1 MKKLVFLLVCVFT
14 VSTVAMADNEKPIQ
28 VGQLPTKAQTF
39 ITTYF
44 KGHKVALAK
53 QDSDLFSKSYDVIF
67 TNGEKIEFD
76 KSGEWTEVKCK
87 SSGVPAQIIPSAI
100 RTYVKNNYPDAS
112 IIQIERKR
120 NEYEVKLSNRWEITF
135 DSQMR
140 VIDIDD

>member
-53 QDSDLFSKSYDVIF
+53 QDTDLFSKSYDVIF

-76 KSGEWTEVKCK
+76 KSGDWTEVKCK
-87 SSGVPAQIIPSAI
+87 SGVPTQIVQSAI

>member
-28 VGQLPTKAQTF
+28 VGPLPTKAQTF

-53 QDSDLFSKSYDVIF
+53 QDTDLFSKSYDVIF

-76 KSGEWTEVKCK
+76 KSGDWTEVKCK
-87 SSGVPAQIIPSAI
+87 SGVPTQIVPSAI

>member
-1 MKKLVFLLVCVFT
+1 MFLPAPASANT
-14 VSTVAMADNEKPIQ
+14 
-28 VGQLPTKAQTF
+28 
-39 ITTYF
+39 
-44 KGHKVALAK
+44 
-53 QDSDLFSKSYDVIF
+53 DSDKAIPPSRLPKAALQTISAHLPGRKIAIAKVESELFSKSYTVIF

-76 KSGEWTEVKCK
+76 KSGDWTEVKCK
-87 SSGVPAQIIPSAI
+87 SGVPTQIVPSAI

>member
-1 MKKLVFLLVCVFT
+1 MLYQLKKHGIEEGITAVCSRECPSVLERI
-14 VSTVAMADNEKPIQ
+14 SSKENIE
-28 VGQLPTKAQTF
+28 TK
-39 ITTYF
+39 
-44 KGHKVALAK
+44 
-53 QDSDLFSKSYDVIF
+53 
-67 TNGEKIEFD
+67 NGEKIEFD
-76 KSGEWTEVKCK
+76 KSGDWTEVKCK
-87 SSGVPAQIIPSAI
+87 SGVPTQIVPSAI

>member
-76 KSGEWTEVKCK
+76 KSGDWTEEKCK
-87 SSGVPAQIIPSAI
+87 SGVPTQI
-100 RTYVKNNYPDAS
+100 VKNNYPDAS

>member
-44 KGHKVALAK
+44 KGKKVALAK

-67 TNGEKIEFD
+67 TNGEKVEFD

-87 SSGVPAQIIPSAI
+87 AAIPSQIIPAAI
-100 RTYVKNNYPDAS
+100 RTYVKTNYPDAS

>member
-14 VSTVAMADNEKPIQ
+14 VSTVAKADNEKPIQ

-44 KGHKVALAK
+44 KGKKVALAK

-67 TNGEKIEFD
+67 TNGEKVEFD
-76 KSGEWTEVKCK
+76 KSGDWTEVKCLPA
-87 SSGVPAQIIPSAI
+87 VPSQLIPAAI
-100 RTYVKNNYPDAS
+100 RTYVKTNYPDAS
-112 IIQIERKR
+112 ITQIERKR
-120 NEYEVKLSNRWEITF
+120 NEYEVKLSNRWELTF
-135 DSQMR
+135 DSQMN

>member
-53 QDSDLFSKSYDVIF
+53 LDSDLFSKSYDVIF

-76 KSGEWTEVKCK
+76 KSGDWTEVKCK
-87 SSGVPAQIIPSAI
+87 SGVPTQIVPSAI
-100 RTYVKNNYPDAS
+100 RTAAKL
-112 IIQIERKR
+112 IFILERFHHITFSPEIFL
-120 NEYEVKLSNRWEITF
+120 NLKLSRS
-135 DSQMR
+135 D
-140 VIDIDD
+140 

>member
-53 QDSDLFSKSYDVIF
+53 LDSDLFSKSYDVIF

-76 KSGEWTEVKCK
+76 KSGDWTEVKYK
-87 SSGVPAQIIPSAI
+87 SGVPTQIVPSAI

>member
-53 QDSDLFSKSYDVIF
+53 LDSKSYDVIF

-76 KSGEWTEVKCK
+76 KSGDWTEVKCK
-87 SSGVPAQIIPSAI
+87 SGVPTQIVPSAI
-100 RTYVKNNYPDAS
+100 RTYVKNNYAEAS
-112 IIQIERKR
+112 IIHIERIR
-120 NEYEVKLSNRWEITF
+120 NEYEVYLSNRWEITF
-135 DSQMR
+135 DCHMR